1 VINIDF
7 EDLIKANE
15 IFESGTS
22 WDTDYFRTIERRD
35 IWDDLKNLNE
45 NNVRNIIL
53 KFLNNWK
60 CRISYS
66 RTHEILEV
74 LKRIDNLFTC
84 LKDEDIVSIT
94 FDKFVIVDEQKLQIK
109 EVIKKIYEDL
119 SPVTSPPV
127 GKAGHTATS
136 KIMHMVNPELFVMW
150 DKKIRDNYGC
160 YGSSEG
166 YVNFLQKMQGMIKEL
181 IKNYSQ
187 THNIREEEAKEEI
200 RKKCHDLKK
209 TLAKLI
215 DQYNYLKFT
224 RGMI

>member
-1 VINIDF
+1 MNF

-15 IFESGTS
+15 IFESNTT
-22 WDTDYFRTIERRD
+22 WDIGYFTTIKRRE

-45 NNVRNIIL
+45 NDVKNVIL

-60 CRISYS
+60 CRISYN
-66 RTHEILEV
+66 RAPKILEV
-74 LKRIDNLFTC
+74 LKETDKLFVC
-84 LKDEDIVSIT
+84 LKNENLLDTDFE
-94 FDKFVIVDEQKLQIK
+94 KFVIVDEQKLKIK
-109 EVIKKIYEDL
+109 EIIKKIYESL

-127 GKAGHTATS
+127 GKEGHTANS

-150 DKKIRDNYGC
+150 DKKIRENYGC

-166 YVNFLQKMQGMIKEL
+166 YVNFLQKMQEMIKEL

-187 THNIREEEAKEEI
+187 THNLKEEEAKEEI